1 MIYLKFVKKYDP
13 IKIKHIHQKQTRDD
27 YIILNFWKSHFNLQY
42 NLFIYYCILNILIIH
57 QLGGAH
63 LPDADSGRLVVG
75 TWWLF
80 VLVIVTTYSGNLVAY
95 LTFPQMDTM
104 VSNVADLMARK
115 PQGYSWG
122 IPKSS
127 NLHSLL
133 AVRKFSKYYIIV
145 VISSYNVYLHL
156 HACLNTQQLNK

>member
-1 MIYLKFVKKYDP
+1 MAQLPTALLVVRNICDLLLYLIKYIY
-13 IKIKHIHQKQTRDD
+13 HQ
-27 YIILNFWKSHFNLQY
+27 I
-42 NLFIYYCILNILIIH
+42 
-57 QLGGAH
+57 GGAH

-122 IPKSS
+122 IPKTS

-133 AVRKFSKYYIIV
+133 TVRKLS
-145 VISSYNVYLHL
+145 
-156 HACLNTQQLNK
+156 NTQILLIR